1 MYATAKHKLPAD
13 SLGSSVA
20 LWPAVLAHKAVFLQ
34 PLNGVVEN
42 TGGASSVQL
51 LHVSDKQ
58 NMSALSFFLTGK

>member
-34 PLNGVVEN
+34 PLMV
-42 TGGASSVQL
+42 L
-51 LHVSDKQ
+51 LKTQEEHPQYNCS
-58 NMSALSFFLTGK
+58 MSLINRI